1 MPDDLWRKEFIALF
15 AAPMSAGLKIHV
27 TQVQEPMK
35 KFVFFLM
42 LLASLTV
49 PAGAAEEKRKP
60 GPLVVYGDDFMFVV
74 LEPEGWTAD
83 IENAPKLSAGAVFY
97 PAGETFEKHGVL
109 IAIRVAKK
117 VDENTGDDL
126 AHDMREFR
134 NLYPDAEFKDL
145 KMKHPTYA
153 SHAKAF
159 TIPRSR
165 YDYVTFLNPGPGAP
179 LLFSVTMY
187 TGKKEA
193 DKKDLKAYKGVVRSI
208 EFIPQPA
215 AAPKR

>member
-1 MPDDLWRKEFIALF
+1 MTVTG
-15 AAPMSAGLKIHV
+15 SLKDR
-27 TQVQEPMK
+27 MR
-35 KFVFFLM
+35 
-42 LLASLTV
+42 ASLKQFALLFLIFSSLAL
-49 PAGAAEEKRKP
+49 PAAGKDEERKN

-74 LEPEGWTAD
+74 LEPEGWTTD
-83 IENAPKLSAGAVFY
+83 IENAPKLSAGVVFY

-134 NLYPDAEFKDL
+134 KLYPDAEFKDL

-153 SHAKAF
+153 SHAQAF

-193 DKKDLKAYKGVVRSI
+193 DKKELKAYKGLVSSL
-208 EFIPQPA
+208 EFIPQNA
-215 AAPKR
+215 ATPKR